1 LHECLPVCDFSVT
14 IPVFENLKP
23 ALVRNMSTVYVAET
37 VSAIVR
43 DVDRFY
49 KPRVSYRRRFT
60 LDGVSKY
67 ATISKLRK
75 HITFLHGSPVSS
87 NSVTAN
93 SNAKRKCYNR
103 SVSMFETSNKDVF
116 LTNDLSSSNRC
127 DVKYVVQDFIMAE
140 RFSCYMETGK
150 THFFKNTRNPEFDLN
165 LRGKK
170 NRASFK
176 KIYRKSFP
184 FTSST
189 NNERFELREIK
200 RRQEAAE
207 AQERARREQEEAER
221 LAALAAAQPKQPEAV
236 PTDRPDSGTPA
247 AEERPVHGQQPQ
259 QPTPVSAPV
268 AQRVQSTPPQPS
280 PRSQTRK
287 YDS

>member
-1 LHECLPVCDFSVT
+1 VCDFSVT

-116 LTNDLSSSNRC
+116 LTNDLSSYNRC

-189 NNERFELREIK
+189 NNER
-200 RRQEAAE
+200 
-207 AQERARREQEEAER
+207 
-221 LAALAAAQPKQPEAV
+221 
-236 PTDRPDSGTPA
+236 
-247 AEERPVHGQQPQ
+247 
-259 QPTPVSAPV
+259 VSTNKMVTHEFV
-268 AQRVQSTPPQPS
+268 AYRIACFNETKNVVIFQLNILYLQLFIIML
-280 PRSQTRK
+280 
-287 YDS
+287 

>member
-1 LHECLPVCDFSVT
+1 
-14 IPVFENLKP
+14 
-23 ALVRNMSTVYVAET
+23 MSTVYVAET

-189 NNERFELREIK
+189 NNER
-200 RRQEAAE
+200 
-207 AQERARREQEEAER
+207 
-221 LAALAAAQPKQPEAV
+221 
-236 PTDRPDSGTPA
+236 
-247 AEERPVHGQQPQ
+247 
-259 QPTPVSAPV
+259 VSTNKMVTHEFV
-268 AQRVQSTPPQPS
+268 AYRIACFNETKNVVIFQLNILYLQLFIIML
-280 PRSQTRK
+280 
-287 YDS
+287 